1 MHNWSLVCFTLFTQS
16 AIGLVWVSVT
26 GRWFG
31 GGTRADFSIWPM
43 SIALSLTGLGLYA
56 ALAHLAKPRLAPKA
70 LRNLTT
76 SWLSREVLLV
86 QAFAGTVALSI
97 LISLLN
103 ASSGLLILEAA
114 ACLLGGAALFAMT
127 RVYLLKTVPVWNS
140 PATLLEFAGS
150 AMLLGGAL
158 GAVLTALGATHQP
171 GWSPALIAAAIGVFL
186 GLILKLTAIFPSLA
200 AEQTAR
206 AQTWYEPTFA
216 PLSIGRVLT
225 VRIGLNLAGLAL
237 ILLAAMS
244 GSGPTWLWSCLSL
257 ACLGTAEVVGRQRF
271 YKAYRRLGL

>member
-16 AIGLVWVSVT
+16 AIGLVWVSVM

-31 GGTRADFSIWPM
+31 GGMRADFSIWPI
-43 SIALSLTGLGLYA
+43 SIALTLTALGLYA
-56 ALAHLAKPRLAPKA
+56 ALAHLAKPRLAPNA
-70 LRNLTT
+70 LRNLTA

-86 QAFAGTVALSI
+86 QTFAGAVALLI
-97 LISLLN
+97 LISLLD
-103 ASSGLLILEAA
+103 APSGLIILEVT

-158 GAVLTALGATHQP
+158 GAVITAFGDTDQS
-171 GWSPALIAAAIGVFL
+171 GWSPSLIAAGIGILL
-186 GLILKLTAIFPSLA
+186 GLTLKFTAISPALA
-200 AEQTAR
+200 AEQAAR
-206 AQTWYEPTFA
+206 AQTWYEPTVT
-216 PLSIGRVLT
+216 PLSTGRALT
-225 VRIGLNLAGLAL
+225 VRIGLNLAGLVL
-237 ILLAAMS
+237 ILAAIS
-244 GSGPTWLWSCLSL
+244 ESGPAWLWSCLSL

>member
-16 AIGLVWVSVT
+16 AIGLVWVSVMD
-26 GRWFG
+26 RWFG
-31 GGTRADFSIWPM
+31 GGMRADFSIWPI
-43 SIALSLTGLGLYA
+43 SIALTLTALGLYA
-56 ALAHLAKPRLAPKA
+56 ALAHLAKPRLAPNA
-70 LRNLTT
+70 LRNLTA

-86 QAFAGTVALSI
+86 QAFAGAVALLI
-97 LISLLN
+97 LISLLD
-103 ASSGLLILEAA
+103 APSGLVILEVA

-158 GAVLTALGATHQP
+158 GAVLTAFGDTDQS
-171 GWSPALIAAAIGVFL
+171 GWSPSLIAAGIGILL
-186 GLILKLTAIFPSLA
+186 GLTLKFTAISPALA
-200 AEQTAR
+200 AEQAAR
-206 AQTWYEPTFA
+206 AQTWYEPTVT
-216 PLSIGRVLT
+216 PLSTGRALT
-225 VRIGLNLAGLAL
+225 VRIGLNLAGLVL
-237 ILLAAMS
+237 ILAAIS
-244 GSGPTWLWSCLSL
+244 ESGPAWLWSCLAL

>member
-16 AIGLVWVSVT
+16 AIGLVWVSVA

-31 GGTRADFSIWPM
+31 GGTQADFSVWPM
-43 SIALSLTGLGLYA
+43 SIALTLTGLGLYA
-56 ALAHLAKPRLAPKA
+56 ALAHLAKPRLAPNA
-70 LRNLTT
+70 LRNLTA

-86 QAFAGTVALSI
+86 QAFAGAVAVLI
-97 LISLLN
+97 FISLLE
-103 ASSGLLILEAA
+103 ASPGLVILETA

-158 GAVLTALGATHQP
+158 GAVLTAFGATDQP
-171 GWSPALIAAAIGVFL
+171 GWSPALIAAAIGILL

-200 AEQTAR
+200 AEQAAR
-206 AQTWYEPTFA
+206 DQTWYEPTVA
-216 PLSIGRVLT
+216 SLSIGRSLA

-237 ILLAAMS
+237 ILAAIS

-257 ACLGTAEVVGRQRF
+257 ACLGTGEVVGRQRF
-271 YKAYRRLGL
+271 YKAYRRLGV

>member
-16 AIGLVWVSVT
+16 AIGLVWVSVA

-31 GGTRADFSIWPM
+31 GGTQADFSIWPM
-43 SIALSLTGLGLYA
+43 PIALTLTGLGLYA
-56 ALAHLAKPRLAPKA
+56 ALAHLAKPRLAPNA
-70 LRNLTT
+70 LRNLTA

-86 QAFAGTVALSI
+86 QAFAGAVALLI
-97 LISLLN
+97 FISLLE
-103 ASSGLLILEAA
+103 ALPGLVILETT

-158 GAVLTALGATHQP
+158 GAVLTVFGATDQT
-171 GWSPALIAAAIGVFL
+171 GKSPALIAAAIGILL

-200 AEQTAR
+200 AEQAAR
-206 AQTWYEPTFA
+206 DQTWYEPTVA
-216 PLSIGRVLT
+216 SLSIGRSLA

-237 ILLAAMS
+237 ILAAIS

-257 ACLGTAEVVGRQRF
+257 ACLGTGEVVGRQRF
-271 YKAYRRLGL
+271 YKAYRRLGV

>member
-16 AIGLVWVSVT
+16 AIGLVWVSVM

-31 GGTRADFSIWPM
+31 GGMRADFSIWPI
-43 SIALSLTGLGLYA
+43 SIALTLTALGLYA
-56 ALAHLAKPRLAPKA
+56 ALAHLAKPRLAPNA
-70 LRNLTT
+70 LRNLTA

-86 QAFAGTVALSI
+86 QTFAGAVALLI
-97 LISLLN
+97 LISLLD
-103 ASSGLLILEAA
+103 APSGLIILEVT

-158 GAVLTALGATHQP
+158 GAVITAFGDTDQS
-171 GWSPALIAAAIGVFL
+171 GWSPSLIAAGIGILL
-186 GLILKLTAIFPSLA
+186 GLTLKFTAISPALA
-200 AEQTAR
+200 AEQAAR
-206 AQTWYEPTFA
+206 AQTWYEPTVA
-216 PLSIGRVLT
+216 PLSTGRALT
-225 VRIGLNLAGLAL
+225 VRIGLNLAGLVL
-237 ILLAAMS
+237 ILAAIS
-244 GSGPTWLWSCLSL
+244 ESGPAWLWSCLSL

>member
-1 MHNWSLVCFTLFTQS
+1 MHNWSLVCFTLFTQC
-16 AIGLVWVSVT
+16 AIGLVWFNVI

-31 GGTRADFSIWPM
+31 QGTRANFSIWPI
-43 SIALSLTGLGLYA
+43 SIALTLTGLGLYA
-56 ALAHLAKPRLAPKA
+56 ALAHLAKPRLAPNA
-70 LRNLTT
+70 LRNVTA

-86 QAFAGTVALSI
+86 QAFAGAVALLI
-97 LISLLN
+97 LISLLD
-103 ASSGLLILEAA
+103 APSVLVILEGA
-114 ACLLGGAALFAMT
+114 ACLLGGAALFAMA

-158 GAVLTALGATHQP
+158 GAVFSAFRDTDQSA
-171 GWSPALIAAAIGVFL
+171 WSPALMAAAIGILL
-186 GLILKLTAIFPSLA
+186 GLILKFTAISPALA

-206 AQTWYEPTFA
+206 TQTWYEPVDA
-216 PLSIGRVLT
+216 PLSISRALT
-225 VRIGLNLAGLAL
+225 VRIGLNLAGLVL
-237 ILLAAMS
+237 ILTAIS
-244 GSGPTWLWSCLSL
+244 RSGPTWLWACLCL